1 MKRQLFIWVVIG
13 LTLASPWLTEPIFAT
28 CPCDTAN
35 LDLGNVEQAKPRF
48 DFEHN
53 VTGDWFGLRNTLYDY
68 GLEITG
74 SYTTEPAGNPVGGLE
89 HGETYLD
96 NFGFAFL
103 FDFDKIFG
111 LSETTFL
118 LTISQRTGRSLS
130 ADFIGNAISVQQ
142 IFGGGETFR
151 LVQMRLD
158 QKFLDDRL
166 ELIYGRLSATADFMS
181 SQFYCQFV
189 NNGICGQPTA
199 PFFNMPNG
207 ITAYPGATWGTVAQF
222 NSTKEVYEKFGVY
235 DGDPNHGDDRHGA
248 NFNFGDNGA
257 LFLVEVGY
265 KSPNGLL
272 GMPCRYSVGGYHHTG
287 DFPDVA
293 KDSHL
298 NNLFIS
304 GRPGRLHSGQ
314 SGFYLVFEQMLFRN
328 PGRPETGLNAFT
340 TFVLSPDEQKSP
352 MPYFFNGGLIYEG
365 LIPSRPNDKTALG
378 FYSTIFSEDVRSAE
392 RAAGRPSQT
401 SETDIEVNHQVQIN
415 QWLYCR
421 PNLQYVIK
429 PNGLNTTRNALVL
442 GMEIGLTF

>member
-1 MKRQLFIWVVIG
+1 MLEVMSKFAPVALVA
-13 LTLASPWLTEPIFAT
+13 LTALALATPTFAV
-28 CPCDTAN
+28 CNCDSDRTAPS
-35 LDLGNVEQAKPRF
+35 EEITPKF

-53 VTGDWFGLRNTLYDY
+53 ATGDWFGFRNMLHDY
-68 GLEITG
+68 GIDITG
-74 SYTTEPAGNPVGGLE
+74 GYTTEPAGNPTGGLDQ
-89 HGETYLD
+89 GETYLD
-96 NFGFAFL
+96 NFGFSFL
-103 FDFDKIFG
+103 FDFNKIFG

-118 LTISQRTGRSLS
+118 VTISQRTGRSLS

-151 LVQMRLD
+151 LVQMRIE
-158 QKFLDDRL
+158 QKFLDDWL
-166 ELIYGRLSATADFMS
+166 QLSYGRITTTADFMS

-207 ITAYPGATWGTVAQF
+207 ITAYPAATWGAVAQI
-222 NSTKEVYEKFGVY
+222 NSTKEIYEKFGVY

-257 LFLVEVGY
+257 LFLVEIGY
-265 KSPNGLL
+265 KSQNGLL

-293 KDSHL
+293 KDSSS

-314 SGFYLVFEQMLFRN
+314 DGFYLVFEQMLLRN
-328 PGRPETGLNAFT
+328 PRRPDTGLNAFT
-340 TFVLSPDEQKSP
+340 TFVLSPDEDKSP

-365 LIPSRPNDKTALG
+365 LLPARPSDKTSLG
-378 FYSTIFSEDVRSAE
+378 FYSTIFSEDLGSAE
-392 RAAGRPSQT
+392 RAARLASQT
-401 SETDIEVNHQVQIN
+401 SETDIELNHQVQLN
-415 QWLYCR
+415 NWLYFR
-421 PNLQYVIK
+421 PNIQYVIK
-429 PNGLNTTRNALVL
+429 PNGLTTIPNALVL
-442 GMEIGLTF
+442 GLEIGLTF